1 MMYPNITLNLGGKL
15 LMLNNPVIMAVIN
28 VTSDSFYEQSRFS
41 DVNKLL
47 EYAEKQLT
55 EGATFLDLGGMSSR
69 PGAPV
74 SDPKEEE
81 KKMIPVIKALKKEFP
96 DAFLSVD
103 TVHSSVANAAVN
115 EGVVLINDIS
125 AGTIDPEMFPF
136 IAKTGVPYVLMHMKG
151 VPKNMQ
157 NDTHYDQIEVDVLDF
172 LILKYQELKKS
183 GVKDIIIDP
192 GFGFGKSI
200 MQNYILLHKLAV
212 FNILEC
218 PILVGL
224 SRKSM
229 IYKIIE
235 GSPEDALFGTTALHF
250 YALQQGASIL
260 RVHDVKPAMD
270 TIKVWNA
277 LKTATS

>member
-1 MMYPNITLNLGGKL
+1 MYPNITLNLGGKL
-15 LMLNNPVIMAVIN
+15 LMLDNPVIMAVIN

-69 PGAPV
+69 PGASV

>member
-15 LMLNNPVIMAVIN
+15 LMLDNPVIMAVIN

-115 EGVVLINDIS
+115 FVS
-125 AGTIDPEMFPF
+125 
-136 IAKTGVPYVLMHMKG
+136 
-151 VPKNMQ
+151 
-157 NDTHYDQIEVDVLDF
+157 
-172 LILKYQELKKS
+172 
-183 GVKDIIIDP
+183 
-192 GFGFGKSI
+192 
-200 MQNYILLHKLAV
+200 
-212 FNILEC
+212 
-218 PILVGL
+218 
-224 SRKSM
+224 
-229 IYKIIE
+229 
-235 GSPEDALFGTTALHF
+235 
-250 YALQQGASIL
+250 
-260 RVHDVKPAMD
+260 
-270 TIKVWNA
+270 
-277 LKTATS
+277 

>member
-1 MMYPNITLNLGGKL
+1 MYPNITLNLGGKL
-15 LMLNNPVIMAVIN
+15 LMLDNPVIMAVIN

-47 EYAEKQLT
+47 DYAEKQLT

>member
-1 MMYPNITLNLGGKL
+1 
-15 LMLNNPVIMAVIN
+15 MAVIN

>member
-15 LMLNNPVIMAVIN
+15 LMLDNPVIMAVIN

-41 DVNKLL
+41 DINMLL
-47 EYAEKQLT
+47 GYAEKQLA

-74 SDPKEEE
+74 SDAKEEE

-157 NDTHYDQIEVDVLDF
+157 NDTHYNQIEVDVLDF

-200 MQNYILLHKLAV
+200 IQNYILLHKLAV
-212 FNILEC
+212 FSILEC

>member
-1 MMYPNITLNLGGKL
+1 MYPNITLNLGGKL
-15 LMLNNPVIMAVIN
+15 LMLDNPVIMAVIN

>member
-1 MMYPNITLNLGGKL
+1 MYPNITLNLGGKL
-15 LMLNNPVIMAVIN
+15 LMLDNPVIMAVIN

-157 NDTHYDQIEVDVLDF
+157 NDTHYDQIEVNVLDF